1 MSRERAVRLAAT
13 TLLACLAPAAAG
25 CGGGGDKSAVTTTVK
40 TITTTP
46 TTSTTGTPS
55 VTTHGRFHYPPVLV
69 NNFMTSCVR
78 SDQAKQA
85 YCACTLDKL
94 SNTVST
100 QDFARIGLSGGTVP
114 PRIRTLIRQATIA
127 CANKL

>member
-1 MSRERAVRLAAT
+1 VRLAAT
-13 TLLACLAPAAAG
+13 TLLAAAALATAG
-25 CGGGGDKSAVTTTVK
+25 CGGGGKSAVTTTVT
-40 TITTTP
+40 TITTS
-46 TTSTTGTPS
+46 TSGTPS

>member
-1 MSRERAVRLAAT
+1 MRLAAT
-13 TLLACLAPAAAG
+13 TLLACLALAAAG
-25 CGGGGDKSAVTTTVK
+25 CGGGGDTSALTTTVT
-40 TITTTP
+40 TITTTAT
-46 TTSTTGTPS
+46 TTSSTPS

>member
-1 MSRERAVRLAAT
+1 VRLAAT
-13 TLLACLAPAAAG
+13 TVLGAVAIAAAG
-25 CGGGGDKSAVTTTVK
+25 CGGGGDKSAVTTTVT
-40 TITTTP
+40 TITTTG
-46 TTSTTGTPS
+46 TNGTPS

-114 PRIRTLIRQATIA
+114 PRIRALIRRATIA

>member
-1 MSRERAVRLAAT
+1 VRLAAT
-13 TLLACLAPAAAG
+13 TILGAVAIAAAG
-25 CGGGGDKSAVTTTVK
+25 CGGGGDKSAVTTTVT
-40 TITTTP
+40 TITTTG
-46 TTSTTGTPS
+46 TNGTPS

>member
-1 MSRERAVRLAAT
+1 MRLAAT
-13 TLLACLAPAAAG
+13 TVLGAVAIAAAG
-25 CGGGGDKSAVTTTVK
+25 CGGGGDKSAVTTTVT
-40 TITTTP
+40 TITTTG
-46 TTSTTGTPS
+46 TNGTPS

-78 SDQAKQA
+78 GDQAKQA

-114 PRIRTLIRQATIA
+114 PRIRALIRRATIA

>member
-1 MSRERAVRLAAT
+1 MRLAAT
-13 TLLACLAPAAAG
+13 TLLACLALAAAG
-25 CGGGGDKSAVTTTVK
+25 CGGGGDTSAVTTTVT
-40 TITTTP
+40 TITTTAT
-46 TTSTTGTPS
+46 TTSSTPS

>member
-1 MSRERAVRLAAT
+1 VRLAAT
-13 TLLACLAPAAAG
+13 TILGAVAIAAAG
-25 CGGGGDKSAVTTTVK
+25 CGGGGDKSAVTTTVT
-40 TITTTP
+40 TITTTG
-46 TTSTTGTPS
+46 TNGTPS

-114 PRIRTLIRQATIA
+114 PRIRALIRRATIA